1 MRVCGALHDIV
12 EIVELSLPAYGGNVI
27 GIDEKVAL
35 VWVAPWACGVIR
47 ALDHL

>member
-35 VWVAPWACGVIR
+35 VWVAPCGVIR